1 MVDAITVE
9 TMKLRIE
16 QMTKTQ
22 HIEVLKLLHSF
33 SAVKLNENKSGVYV
47 NLSFLPRETI
57 DQLKEYVAYTNDQEN
72 TLHTMETQ
80 QNEFKNTFFNDK
92 DNKDEMPLYYSSTA

>member
-47 NLSFLPRETI
+47 NLSFLPEEALE
-57 DQLKEYVAYTNDQEN
+57 QLAKYVSYVDEQEKSLTMVEN
-72 TLHTMETQ
+72 TKKD
-80 QNEFKNTFFNDK
+80 FIRTFF
-92 DNKDEMPLYYSSTA
+92 DEPRVQG